1 MVLTQLKTAIIG
13 YLGKINLEK
22 AILFMMTWVIFN
34 LALFLAAYFLGS
46 IPTGYLVGKILKG
59 IDLRQEGSGSTGATN
74 VLRTL
79 GTGPAIFVLC
89 VDVLKGVGA
98 IALVKWTYYL
108 DITSKLA
115 PLPILEGWLPWMI
128 TAAGLLAVVGH
139 SRSIWLGFAGG
150 KSVATS
156 LGVLLAMSWV
166 VGLATLGVFALCLA
180 ISRIVSVSSIAG
192 AIAVSGIMYATHQPL
207 PFILFGLAG
216 GIYVIWRH
224 RSNIQRILDGTE
236 PRIGQK
242 LETATNE

>member
-1 MVLTQLKTAIIG
+1 
-13 YLGKINLEK
+13 
-22 AILFMMTWVIFN
+22 MMNWVIFN
-34 LALFLAAYFLGS
+34 LSLFLAAYLLGS
-46 IPTGYLVGKILKG
+46 IPTGYLVGRIFKG

-79 GTGPAIFVLC
+79 GKGPAIFVLS

-108 DITSKLA
+108 EFISKLA
-115 PLPILEGWLPWMI
+115 PLPILESWLPWMI

-166 VGLATLGVFALCLA
+166 VGLATLGVFALSLA
-180 ISRIVSVSSIAG
+180 ISRIVSLSSIAG

-207 PFILFGLAG
+207 PFILFAIAG

-224 RSNIQRILDGTE
+224 RSNIQRLLDGTE